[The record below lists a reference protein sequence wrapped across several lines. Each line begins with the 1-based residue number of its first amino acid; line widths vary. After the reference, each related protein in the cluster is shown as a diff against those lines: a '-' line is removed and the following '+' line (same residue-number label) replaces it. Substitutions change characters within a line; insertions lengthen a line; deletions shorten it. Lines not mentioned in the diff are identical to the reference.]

1 MHLRFN
7 TLTASIGCSENRH
20 PQVVMRE
27 LGITYQHA
35 TPQSMG
41 DQWWF
46 WNCKGAPADLPKY
59 LAPLDRDPHK
69 CVGWGLSQEAAD
81 KIAAGSLTPNLA

>member
-1 MHLRFN
+1 MHLRFSYME
-7 TLTASIGCSENRH
+7 AHMVCGDNRH
-20 PQVVMRE
+20 AQAIMKE

-46 WNCKGAPADLPKY
+46 WNCQNIPENLPSY
-59 LAPLDRDPHK
+59 LSELKLDPMEQI
-69 CVGWGLSQEAAD
+69 GWGLSEENAI
-81 KIAAGSLTPNLA
+81 KIRDYKPEETK